1 MTTPPVFPK
10 AENFPDDILVVD
22 SDSPAEDIRALGT
35 YRLVQ
40 VTQLIQRMRTLC
52 AKGRQEALEFSMAFD
67 GVEALLMDAH
77 LKFEQ
82 AASKPEPPPPQ
93 DHSDHLKVNK
103 LMVIPATAHCRELPL
118 NLWQV
123 RHVDD
128 LQRGMS
134 AADAC
139 LEQAKSSPWA
149 SFMYLRDRVPAGRP
163 RNAFESGFLIRM
175 YQRIQRLE
183 GLLHDKLIDR

>member
-10 AENFPDDILVVD
+10 PDDFPDDILVVD
-22 SDSPAEDIRALGT
+22 ADSPAEEIRALGT

-52 AKGRQEALEFSMAFD
+52 AKGRQEAQEFGMAFD

-82 AASKPEPPPPQ
+82 AASKPMPFPIQ
-93 DHSDHLKVNK
+93 DDSAGLKVEK
-103 LMVIPATAHCRELPL
+103 LTVIPATAHCRELPL
-118 NLWQV
+118 NLWQA

-134 AADAC
+134 AAETC
-139 LEQAKSSPWA
+139 LKQAKSSPWA

-163 RNAFESGFLIRM
+163 RNAFEAGFLIRM
-175 YQRIQRLE
+175 YQRMQRLE
-183 GLLHDKLIDR
+183 GLLRSTGKDR